1 MATHQDYKKFA
12 VKYNREFKIAGVHKM
27 KKADLINA
35 IEERLNKSR
44 KEIKDEYKQLKEMK
58 KEDKKPS
65 ISDEDIKSNFTLD
78 MSYFKLLGAAMNG
91 KLNDNDLQKQ
101 LKKSEEAAKL
111 FRKKKLSP
119 EQKKRINVGLKNIK
133 DLIKTNKEN
142 KKKDPAPKTKPAP
155 VKKAEPKK
163 TPVKKEPKK
172 KVVPK
177 KAHNKFMKDLR
188 EQPINQTQ
196 VDKLDKPNINI
207 TKLETKGFSILAHFK
222 QDGKKMI
229 PLRIPVNVSNPELL
243 KPEKE
248 RKKEEPKKN

>member
-1 MATHQDYKKFA
+1 KKFA
-12 VKYNREFKIAGVHKM
+12 VKYNKEFKIAGVHKM

-44 KEIKDEYKQLKEMK
+44 KEIRDEYKQLKEMK

-65 ISDEDIKSNFTLD
+65 ISDDDIKSNFTLD

-91 KLNDNDLQKQ
+91 KLNDNDLQEK

-142 KKKDPAPKTKPAP
+142 KKKDPEPKPKPAP
-155 VKKAEPKK
+155 KK
-163 TPVKKEPKK
+163 TSESKKIQEKLKEHSKHHTKKHMDIMKKEISKGKTFNEAHNIAIKKEPKAK
-172 KVVPK
+172 PK
-177 KAHNKFMKDLR
+177 
-188 EQPINQTQ
+188 QQ
-196 VDKLDKPNINI
+196 
-207 TKLETKGFSILAHFK
+207 
-222 QDGKKMI
+222 
-229 PLRIPVNVSNPELL
+229 
-243 KPEKE
+243 
-248 RKKEEPKKN
+248 KN